1 MEEDNKPSREELENS
16 IPLNLNL
23 VLPTQIEDPIN
34 KVVDI
39 VYSQLSLENHNKNKV
54 KNNLKVLLLN
64 LADNYY
70 MDKELYTAIH
80 LDEKKYIA
88 NRYNKCNVTKSL
100 PKIVHALSKAEF
112 IEFWKG
118 HYFTKSKR

>member
-23 VLPTQIEDPIN
+23 VLPTQIEEPIN

-39 VYSQLSLENHNKNKV
+39 VYSQLSLEPHNKNKV

-70 MDKELYTAIH
+70 MDKELYTAIS
-80 LDEKKYIA
+80 YI
-88 NRYNKCNVTKSL
+88 L
-100 PKIVHALSKAEF
+100 PA
-112 IEFWKG
+112 
-118 HYFTKSKR
+118 